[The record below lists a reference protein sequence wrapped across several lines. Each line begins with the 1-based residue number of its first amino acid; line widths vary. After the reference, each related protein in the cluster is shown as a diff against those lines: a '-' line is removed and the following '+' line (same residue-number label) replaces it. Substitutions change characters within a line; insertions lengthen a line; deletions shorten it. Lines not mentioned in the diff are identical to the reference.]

1 MYKNFIKIHWN
12 NELDGKDSTIKLG
25 EWSKKSCTFR
35 WLGNLG
41 EIIEMHVTI
50 DVNVK
55 EKKNTTLC
63 QNMLNK
69 HNAGAAAWRRNLH
82 WTTHKSDIKWSYA
95 HIKIHQQIIV
105 IKYLTNR
112 QEH

>member
-1 MYKNFIKIHWN
+1 MI
-12 NELDGKDSTIKLG
+12 
-25 EWSKKSCTFR
+25 
-35 WLGNLG
+35 GNLG

-82 WTTHKSDIKWSYA
+82 
-95 HIKIHQQIIV
+95 
-105 IKYLTNR
+105 
-112 QEH
+112 